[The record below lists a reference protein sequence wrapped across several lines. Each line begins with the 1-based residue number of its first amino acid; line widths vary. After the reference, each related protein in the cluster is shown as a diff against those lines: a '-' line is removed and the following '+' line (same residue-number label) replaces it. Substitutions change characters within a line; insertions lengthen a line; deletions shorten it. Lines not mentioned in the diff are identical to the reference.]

1 MCCKRYF
8 LAISFDI
15 ICLLAS
21 GLFVNTKIKKKNQKT
36 FQFWTSVLS
45 PQSGVQVPSE
55 EVWAI
60 SAVNRTSGLLC
71 LIDGCNVNIDIFLL
85 EITDL

>member
-21 GLFVNTKIKKKNQKT
+21 GLFVNTKIKKKKT
-36 FQFWTSVLS
+36 FLS

-55 EVWAI
+55 EVRAI

-71 LIDGCNVNIDIFLL
+71 LIDSCNVNIDIFLL
-85 EITDL
+85 ERTDL